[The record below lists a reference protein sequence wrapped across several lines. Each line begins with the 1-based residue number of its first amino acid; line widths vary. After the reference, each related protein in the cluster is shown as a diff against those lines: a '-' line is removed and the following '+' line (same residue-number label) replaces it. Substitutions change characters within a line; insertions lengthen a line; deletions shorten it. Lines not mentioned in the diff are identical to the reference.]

1 MKETR
6 ECVCT
11 FQWVQEGRDGYKTG
25 YGWYK
30 RGRVGTRGGEV
41 EVILT

>member
-1 MKETR
+1 MYVSVGTR
-6 ECVCT
+6 GEG
-11 FQWVQEGRDGYKTG
+11 WVQDGG